1 MTIGK
6 VDKSVKIWT
15 EIYDKIDSYIDGQL
29 WMDWLAMHWVK
40 QVDIYSKKNRT

>member
-15 EIYDKIDSYIDGQL
+15 EIYDKIDSVTKIIKFGTT
-29 WMDWLAMHWVK
+29 A
-40 QVDIYSKKNRT
+40 